1 MTESKYYIV
10 GVVPVKFVR
19 QPDGGLAVLKMN
31 YDTGA
36 FEFDASLLERIQ
48 YARDGVETVSAD
60 EFVQYVEGIRARR
73 LSGDGPV
80 YALYQLVN
88 GIEEVARDEGR
99 ELTPDEE
106 ALIAELRRKSHALFQ
121 AAHPDPA

>member
-1 MTESKYYIV
+1 MTEFKYYIV
-10 GVVPVKFVR
+10 GVVPVKFVL
-19 QPDGGLAVLKMN
+19 QPDGGFAVLKMN

-36 FEFDASLLERIQ
+36 FEFDASLLDRIQ